1 MIILNRLTLGH
12 RALLLNRRQAGLT
25 LIELIVTLVILSV
38 LASAALP
45 YAEIAFRRDKE
56 LELRRALRE
65 IRTAIDYFNADWQA
79 GKFPLTGD
87 AASKDGFPKTLTVLV
102 DGVDL
107 AGVIE
112 KRRFYLR
119 RIPGNPFADATL
131 EKEEQW
137 QLRSYRDKKD
147 AAFWGSEDVYDVRVR
162 TEKIAINKTY
172 YKDW

>member
-1 MIILNRLTLGH
+1 MLS
-12 RALLLNRRQAGLT
+12 NRRQTGLS

-65 IRTAIDYFNADWQA
+65 IRTAIDYFHADWKA
-79 GKFPLTGD
+79 GKLPVTGD
-87 AASKDGFPKTLTVLV
+87 AASNDGYPNSLAVLV

-107 AGVIE
+107 AGVTAR
-112 KRRFYLR
+112 RRFYLR
-119 RIPGNPFADATL
+119 RIPRNPFADATL

-137 QLRSYRDKKD
+137 RLRSYRDKID
-147 AAFWGSEDVYDVRVR
+147 AAFWGGEDVYDVRVR

>member
-1 MIILNRLTLGH
+1 MLS
-12 RALLLNRRQAGLT
+12 NRRQTGLS

-56 LELRRALRE
+56 LELRRSLRE
-65 IRTAIDYFNADWQA
+65 IRTAIDYFHTDWKA
-79 GKFPLTGD
+79 GKFPVTGD
-87 AASKDGFPKTLTVLV
+87 AASSDGFPKSLAVLV

-107 AGVIE
+107 AGVTA

-119 RIPGNPFADATL
+119 RIPHNPFADATL

-137 QLRSYRDKKD
+137 QLRSYRDKID
-147 AAFWGSEDVYDVRVR
+147 AAFWGGEDVYDVRVR
-162 TEKIAINKTY
+162 TEKVAINNTN

>member
-1 MIILNRLTLGH
+1 MLSN
-12 RALLLNRRQAGLT
+12 NRQAGLT
-25 LIELIVTLVILSV
+25 LIELIVTLVILSI

-65 IRTAIDYFNADWQA
+65 IRTAIDYFHTDWQT
-79 GKFPLTGD
+79 GRFPVTGD
-87 AASKDGFPKTLTVLV
+87 AASADGFPKSLAVLV

-107 AGVIE
+107 AGVTE

-119 RIPGNPFADATL
+119 RIPDNPFADATL

-137 QLRSYRDKKD
+137 QLRSYQDKKD
-147 AAFWGSEDVYDVRVR
+147 AAFWGGEDVFDVRVR
-162 TEKIAINKTY
+162 TEKVAINKTY